1 MSGGKLPSLVAML
14 GDRLSRYFDF
24 RMAVIGSCFMGSAV
38 WIVNISHG
46 PLGATTA
53 ALKQATYTLFFAG
66 LIMKAC
72 ERLASRDGDPRASLA
87 MSVTIPSV
95 MAIGFTYLVHSLR
108 GTPEPLF
115 STIPTM
121 VLAPPSF
128 FWWGR
133 RTQAGIKNNDQ
144 S

>member
-1 MSGGKLPSLVAML
+1 MSGGKLKSFFSTL
-14 GDRLSRYFDF
+14 GNSLSRYIDF
-24 RMAVIGSCFMGSAV
+24 RMAVIGSFLMGSAV
-38 WIVNISHG
+38 WIVNIPHG
-46 PLGATTA
+46 PLGAATA

-87 MSVTIPSV
+87 MSVTIPSM

-108 GTPEPLF
+108 GTPEPFF

-133 RTQAGIKNNDQ
+133 RTQGGTKKER
-144 S
+144 